1 MEGFIMALHK
11 DNILLNQRVASKEEA
26 IRLAGKLLVE
36 RGNVEPA
43 YVEKMLER
51 EEITS
56 TFMGNFVAIPHG
68 TDDAKKEV
76 KESGISIIQV
86 PDGVDFGSG
95 NIVKLVFG
103 IAGKGNEHLDILSK
117 IAISVSE
124 MENVEKLVAATSVE
138 SIIALFEGVN

>member
-1 MEGFIMALHK
+1 MALQVLAK
-11 DNILLNQRVASKEEA
+11 DNILLNQQVATKEEA

-36 RGNVEPA
+36 RGNVEPL

>member
-1 MEGFIMALHK
+1 MALQVLAK
-11 DNILLNQRVASKEEA
+11 DNILLNQQVATKEEA

-86 PDGVDFGSG
+86 PDGVDFGNG
-95 NIVKLVFG
+95 NIVKLIFG

-124 MENVEKLVAATSVE
+124 MDNVEKLVAATSVE
-138 SIIALFEGVN
+138 SIIELFEGVN

>member
-1 MEGFIMALHK
+1 MALHK
-11 DNILLNQRVASKEEA
+11 DNILLNQRVATKEEA

-124 MENVEKLVAATSVE
+124 MDNVEKLVAATSVE
-138 SIIALFEGVN
+138 SIIELFEGVN

>member
-1 MEGFIMALHK
+1 MALHK

-36 RGNVEPA
+36 RGNVEPL

>member
-1 MEGFIMALHK
+1 MALQVLAK
-11 DNILLNQRVASKEEA
+11 DNILLNQQVATKEEA

-138 SIIALFEGVN
+138 SIIELFEGVN